1 MEKDLTQSCK
11 NPFYKFSKAT
21 NLFNHPFH
29 EKGGFNW
36 RKWWRVRHLGSD
48 VDRGA
53 KRNITKTKRICFIHG
68 LKIHERIAIPLLE
81 KMGSAFHL
89 YARVS
94 KQKDASTLQN
104 QNRFSLF
111 SREYMI
117 EYGSNPWFLILYFAK
132 Q

>member
-1 MEKDLTQSCK
+1 M
-11 NPFYKFSKAT
+11 
-21 NLFNHPFH
+21 
-29 EKGGFNW
+29 
-36 RKWWRVRHLGSD
+36 GSD

-94 KQKDASTLQN
+94 KQNDASTLQTKID
-104 QNRFSLF
+104 F
-111 SREYMI
+111 
-117 EYGSNPWFLILYFAK
+117 ILKRIYD
-132 Q
+132 